1 MRSAEADIL
10 LLPGWTGSGP
20 DHWQTRWERKL
31 STARR
36 VEQHDWERPILNA
49 WVARL
54 AEAVEEATRP
64 VVLIAHSLG
73 INTVAAAAD
82 LIDEKVAGAYL
93 VAPVDKI
100 TDELADID
108 PAFFDIPLRA
118 LTFPSVLIGSTSDP
132 YCSIERAKELAA
144 IFGSEFVDAGNSG
157 HLNTASGH
165 GPWPD
170 GLLRFAAFMAKLKA
184 PTRNA

>member
-1 MRSAEADIL
+1 MPHPMRSAEADIL

-82 LIDEKVAGAYL
+82 RCHRIDSWDRFE
-93 VAPVDKI
+93 
-100 TDELADID
+100 
-108 PAFFDIPLRA
+108 IPLPGARVRILYGEPVFVPADADRDEMEACRRRLESGLRELHERA
-118 LTFPSVLIGSTSDP
+118 ARGASEAAGQAVEPAGVLIGS
-132 YCSIERAKELAA
+132 
-144 IFGSEFVDAGNSG
+144 
-157 HLNTASGH
+157 
-165 GPWPD
+165 
-170 GLLRFAAFMAKLKA
+170 
-184 PTRNA
+184 